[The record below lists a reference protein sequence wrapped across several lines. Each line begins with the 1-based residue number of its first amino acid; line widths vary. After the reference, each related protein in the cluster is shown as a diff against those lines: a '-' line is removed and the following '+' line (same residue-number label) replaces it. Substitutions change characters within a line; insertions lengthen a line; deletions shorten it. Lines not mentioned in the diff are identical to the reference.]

1 MLLEDKSKEKME
13 RFQKTNAHFER
24 IGHLIGL
31 QWFGYFLRTMVPV
44 LVAKAHELPYYYFP
58 VGLTLCPI
66 LWVIHNPWTV
76 KRVKV
81 ELTDKRVG
89 CSTQSMIGPIEHYV
103 CNPLDNKKYIPNLLH
118 SLIILTIFIAI
129 LPKKCLNK
137 SVLGLSSLYP
147 TELSEWLAL
156 PQKTKA

>member
-1 MLLEDKSKEKME
+1 MSLEDKSKEKME

-44 LVAKAHELPYYYFP
+44 LVAKAHELPFYYFR

-66 LWVIHNPWTV
+66 LWVIHCNPWTM

-89 CSTQSMIGPIEHYV
+89 CSTQSMIGPIWHYV
-103 CNPLDNKKYIPNLLH
+103 CI
-118 SLIILTIFIAI
+118 TFMQIAVSQI
-129 LPKKCLNK
+129 VNVK
-137 SVLGLSSLYP
+137 
-147 TELSEWLAL
+147 
-156 PQKTKA
+156 

>member
-1 MLLEDKSKEKME
+1 ME

-66 LWVIHNPWTV
+66 LWVIHCNPWTM

-89 CSTQSMIGPIEHYV
+89 CSTQSMIGPIWLYV
-103 CNPLDNKKYIPNLLH
+103 CIMV
-118 SLIILTIFIAI
+118 IQIAVSQI
-129 LPKKCLNK
+129 VN
-137 SVLGLSSLYP
+137 
-147 TELSEWLAL
+147 
-156 PQKTKA
+156 